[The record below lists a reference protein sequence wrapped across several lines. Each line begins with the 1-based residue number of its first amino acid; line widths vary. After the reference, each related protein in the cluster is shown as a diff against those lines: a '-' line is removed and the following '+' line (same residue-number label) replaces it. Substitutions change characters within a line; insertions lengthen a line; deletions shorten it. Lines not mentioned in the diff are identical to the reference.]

1 MFSLL
6 CRVPLSQKLSHKST
20 CTTRGTINILM
31 ICMKIET
38 LPLDNMY
45 ELNYDIL
52 STKKPKDVVGLF
64 VLTGHKV
71 LSLKVSNRIY
81 ERECFNRL
89 SLQKQATSY
98 SSYRQKWSGEHT
110 VHQERDVCLWFHT
123 VSEKQHNTLTSNTS
137 KSALKGPKKLFSKS
151 TYYSDGVLNEMFW
164 VIILSREIVVSCD
177 CVSALLA
184 FQ

>member
-1 MFSLL
+1 
-6 CRVPLSQKLSHKST
+6 
-20 CTTRGTINILM
+20 M

-98 SSYRQKWSGEHT
+98 SSYRQK
-110 VHQERDVCLWFHT
+110 
-123 VSEKQHNTLTSNTS
+123 
-137 KSALKGPKKLFSKS
+137 
-151 TYYSDGVLNEMFW
+151 
-164 VIILSREIVVSCD
+164 
-177 CVSALLA
+177 
-184 FQ
+184 